1 MDSFEINLLGEIYTI
16 QPLANGEYQIK
27 QTHTVLGAISSKL
40 GDLGVTWSG
49 GGINNDLA
57 QQLGEL
63 IEEHEM

>member
-1 MDSFEINLLGEIYTI
+1 MNAYEINLLGEIYTI

-27 QTHTVLGAISSKL
+27 QSKTVLGAISSKL

-49 GGINNDLA
+49 GGISEDLA